1 MPRSS
6 SSGLFPRPFSF
17 SPHLGGIH
25 VGPRPSVRHSQN
37 DEEEGEEDED
47 EGKERNSATAAVA
60 SAAGNLAYVM
70 RPDEASGGMHG
81 RERGRARKGGG
92 CGGGDVI
99 REEEGREGGR
109 KKVANQIG
117 KKKKEK
123 GESFHDGDERPDEG
137 KRRGSSP
144 TYKPR
149 SNGLHRWPVTGRTR
163 SRARG
168 RQA

>member
-6 SSGLFPRPFSF
+6 SSGLFPRPFSFSPF

-37 DEEEGEEDED
+37 DEEEGEEDEED
-47 EGKERNSATAAVA
+47 EEEGKERNSATAVA
-60 SAAGNLAYVM
+60 AAAAGNLAYVM

-81 RERGRARKGGG
+81 RERGRAGKGGG

-109 KKVANQIG
+109 E
-117 KKKKEK
+117 EK
-123 GESFHDGDERPDEG
+123 SC
-137 KRRGSSP
+137 
-144 TYKPR
+144 
-149 SNGLHRWPVTGRTR
+149 
-163 SRARG
+163 
-168 RQA
+168 